1 MTVRIELTATKK
13 SQGSSLRQ
21 KQKEATRRMIRRA
34 AYDLFEE
41 KGYEKMTMREL
52 AARAGVGLGTIF
64 KHFKDKPTLLVS
76 VFEHDFHPLVEKVFA
91 SLPEKDL
98 KAQLVYMVRHFYTYY
113 ARRPG
118 ISRILMKEL
127 YVDPNNSERINRSF
141 QDDLEQVAALFEAA
155 KQRGEIDPGAGIF
168 EAVAIWWG
176 CYSVVLLQ
184 ALRLPHFDVDAQVA
198 VFERLMEQ
206 HFKGIGLKD

>member
-1 MTVRIELTATKK
+1 M
-13 SQGSSLRQ
+13 SQKFG
-21 KQKEATRRMIRRA
+21 TRREKNKEETRRVIFET
-34 AYDLFEE
+34 AYALFEE

-76 VFEHDFHPLVEKVFA
+76 VFEHDFHPLVLKVFA

-98 KAQLVYMVRHFYTYY
+98 KAQLVYMVRHFYEYY
-113 ARRPG
+113 ARRPE

-127 YVDPNNSERINRSF
+127 YVDPKNSECIDRSF
-141 QDDLEQVAALFEAA
+141 KDDLAQIATLFASA
-155 KQRGEIDPGAGIF
+155 KQRGEIDPDAGIS

-198 VFERLMEQ
+198 LFERLMEQ
-206 HFKGIGLKD
+206 HFEGIKPKTQL